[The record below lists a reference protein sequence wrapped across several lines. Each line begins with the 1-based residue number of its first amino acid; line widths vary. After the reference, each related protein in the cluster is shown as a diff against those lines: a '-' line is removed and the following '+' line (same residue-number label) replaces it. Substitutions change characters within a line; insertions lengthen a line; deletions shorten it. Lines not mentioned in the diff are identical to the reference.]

1 VSHVPAPRDNT
12 PNWMV
17 VASTFGMTEAAIIA
31 GRLESLGIPTY
42 VQRESAALMIFGDGP
57 GAQAKVL
64 VPERYYELAMAT
76 LEPDEDVPWLE
87 DGEDDKGDDWGVEQD
102 AERDAD

>member
-1 VSHVPAPRDNT
+1 MVKNVPAPRDNT

-17 VASTFGMTEAAIIA
+17 VATTYGMTEAAIIA
-31 GRLESLGIPTY
+31 GRLQSLGIPAF

-64 VPERYYELAMAT
+64 VPERYYEMAMAT
-76 LEPDEDVPWLE
+76 IEPDEDLPWLE
-87 DGEDDKGDDWGVEQD
+87 DGEDEEDD
-102 AERDAD
+102 ERDAD